1 MIGIEKEPKV
11 KKSDLLNFLAN
22 YFRYFILILMIVLD
36 FILFNHYINVIITIS
51 LFLIYIAIL
60 IFARKEYKKSKE
72 EISDGFQEVKKFLDQ
87 LEEKDKKGVDVL
99 INSLEEILKNSTV
112 NNKKMELSI
121 LKALETPF
129 TSNTLIV
136 NAKKEFPQI
145 LESYILVLNR
155 HLDVEEYELVNY
167 LISRKNENYTFWSV
181 IYSLVLTIWLIIISI
196 VTFFRIYPY
205 ISAFVGLYVLL
216 TIILGDIRHTKKMK
230 FRLGYYRYKKNKIFL
245 KFHQKALNLIWNN
258 QGIKIIEDNKNY
270 SIKISKINSRIERY
284 SKAIKPS
291 YEVLSNYQI
300 LAILSV
306 IITLL
311 SGFMLNLILMTIE
324 NLSKLIQITSFGPFL
339 YILLL
344 YGFFI
349 GPMLKERK
357 ASIIYKKLKELE
369 PILQQKLKTLNQ
381 MVFVMLY
388 KKNS

>member
-1 MIGIEKEPKV
+1 MIGIEKKPKV
-11 KKSDLLNFLAN
+11 KTSDLLNFLVN
-22 YFRYFILILMIVLD
+22 YFRYFFLILIIVLD
-36 FILFNHYINVIITIS
+36 FILYNPFINAIITII
-51 LFLIYIAIL
+51 LFLIYITIL

-72 EISDGFQEVKKFLDQ
+72 EISDGFQEEKKFLDQ

-99 INSLEEILKNSTV
+99 INSLEEILKNTTV
-112 NNKKMELSI
+112 NYKKMELSI

-129 TSNTLIV
+129 ISNTLIV
-136 NAKKEFPQI
+136 NAKKEFPKI

-181 IYSLVLTIWLIIISI
+181 IYSLVLTIWLITISI
-196 VTFFRIYPY
+196 FTFFRTYPY
-205 ISAFVGLYVLL
+205 ISAFVGLYVLF
-216 TIILGDIRHTKKMK
+216 TIILGDIHHTRKMK
-230 FRLGYYRYKKNKIFL
+230 FRLGYYRYKKNKRFL

-284 SKAIKPS
+284 SRAIKPS
-291 YEVLSNYQI
+291 YEVLQNYQI
-300 LAILSV
+300 LAIVSV

-311 SGFMLNLILMTIE
+311 SGFILNLILLAIE
-324 NLSKLIQITSFGPFL
+324 NLSMLIQIAFFDPLIYS
-339 YILLL
+339 LLL
-344 YGFFI
+344 YVFVI
-349 GPMLKERK
+349 SPMLKERK
-357 ASIIYKKLKELE
+357 DSLIFTKLKELE

>member
-1 MIGIEKEPKV
+1 MIGIEKKPKV
-11 KKSDLLNFLAN
+11 KTSDLLNFLVN
-22 YFRYFILILMIVLD
+22 YFRYFFLILIIVLD
-36 FILFNHYINVIITIS
+36 FILYNPFINAIITII
-51 LFLIYIAIL
+51 LFLIYITIL

-72 EISDGFQEVKKFLDQ
+72 EISDGFQEEKKFLDQ

-99 INSLEEILKNSTV
+99 INSLEEILKNTTV
-112 NNKKMELSI
+112 NYKKMELSI

-129 TSNTLIV
+129 ISNTLIV
-136 NAKKEFPQI
+136 NAKKEFPKI

-181 IYSLVLTIWLIIISI
+181 IYSLVLTIWLITISI
-196 VTFFRIYPY
+196 FTFFRTYPY
-205 ISAFVGLYVLL
+205 ISAFVGLYVLF
-216 TIILGDIRHTKKMK
+216 TIILGGIHHTRKMK
-230 FRLGYYRYKKNKIFL
+230 FRLGYYRYKKNKRFL

-284 SKAIKPS
+284 SRAIKPS
-291 YEVLSNYQI
+291 YEVLQNYQI
-300 LAILSV
+300 LAIVSV

-311 SGFMLNLILMTIE
+311 SGFILNLILLAIE
-324 NLSKLIQITSFGPFL
+324 NLSMLIQIAFFDPLIYS
-339 YILLL
+339 LLL
-344 YGFFI
+344 YVFVI
-349 GPMLKERK
+349 SPMLKERK
-357 ASIIYKKLKELE
+357 DSLIFTKLKELE

>member
-1 MIGIEKEPKV
+1 MIGIEKKPKV
-11 KKSDLLNFLAN
+11 KTSDLLNFLVK
-22 YFRYFILILMIVLD
+22 YFGYFFLIFIIVLD
-36 FILFNHYINVIITIS
+36 FILYNPFINIIFTIC
-51 LFLIYIAIL
+51 LFLIYITIL

-72 EISDGFQEVKKFLDQ
+72 EISDGFQEIKKSLDQ

-112 NNKKMELSI
+112 NYKKKELLI

-129 TSNTLIV
+129 ISNTLIV
-136 NAKKEFPQI
+136 NGKKKFPQI

-155 HLDVEEYELVNY
+155 HLDVEEYELINY

-181 IYSLVLTIWLIIISI
+181 IYSLVLTIWLITISI
-196 VTFFRIYPY
+196 YTFFRTYPY
-205 ISAFVGLYVLL
+205 ISAFTGLYVLF
-216 TIILGDIRHTKKMK
+216 TIILGDISHTRKMK
-230 FRLGYYRYKKNKIFL
+230 FRLGYYRYKKNKRFL

-291 YEVLSNYQI
+291 YEVLQNYQI
-300 LAILSV
+300 LAIVSV

-311 SGFMLNLILMTIE
+311 SGFILNLILLAIE
-324 NLSKLIQITSFGPFL
+324 NLSMLIQIAFFDPL
-339 YILLL
+339 IYILLL

-349 GPMLKERK
+349 SPMLKERK
-357 ASIIYKKLKELE
+357 DSLIYKKLKELE